1 MIFVGEIMEE
11 KDVEL
16 EDVTKKFGDFVA
28 VDDISFSV
36 KKSMRAPYLTYV
48 VRCLYVCH
56 VNKHHR

>member
-1 MIFVGEIMEE
+1 MVFVGEIMEE

-36 KKSMRAPYLTYV
+36 KKGEFFSLSTTRDLNKECNY
-48 VRCLYVCH
+48 CL
-56 VNKHHR
+56 